1 MYKRCHTFILTYTC
15 RFILTRFNPCWQFR
29 TRGKVRDDGNE
40 LCFSSMMDA
49 EVETSE
55 EWKCRVTNSKE
66 TRSFVLLFKR
76 FSRLVC
82 RNRAVF
88 AVRVASTARVH
99 RSLFFSTVTLQRSS
113 VWPCWFLEWPHY
125 CFWRSLL
132 ISTQTSLEFNYFW
145 VAVFFS
151 SRSSSCILLLSAV
164 TEFRASSPQRSML
177 PLLLRVILT
186 NCDLENADQVTVT
199 LRLSAIFV
207 IIRKTGHFSCDN
219 FLKIHLCIEGS
230 LKMWKRAKESF
241 IQGM

>member
-1 MYKRCHTFILTYTC
+1 
-15 RFILTRFNPCWQFR
+15 
-29 TRGKVRDDGNE
+29 
-40 LCFSSMMDA
+40 MMDA

-145 VAVFFS
+145 VAVFFLIS
-151 SRSSSCILLLSAV
+151 LLLLYFTAFSGN
-164 TEFRASSPQRSML
+164 
-177 PLLLRVILT
+177 RVQSFLT
-186 NCDLENADQVTVT
+186 T
-199 LRLSAIFV
+199 
-207 IIRKTGHFSCDN
+207 
-219 FLKIHLCIEGS
+219 KIHVTSFTWSYFDQLWFRKCRPGHCH
-230 LKMWKRAKESF
+230 LKAVCHFCNYQENWALFLWQLFKNTFVYWRKFENVKESKGEF
-241 IQGM
+241 HTRNVKKLGLKKLLVL